1 MPTLH
6 VSCFIKVDDNKIRM
20 KRHKILV
27 SDIMTL
33 TKQLKPDQ
41 V

>member
-1 MPTLH
+1 MPTLY
-6 VSCFIKVDDNKIRM
+6 VSCFIKADDNKTRM
-20 KRHKILV
+20 KENKILV

-33 TKQLKPDQ
+33 SKRLKSDE